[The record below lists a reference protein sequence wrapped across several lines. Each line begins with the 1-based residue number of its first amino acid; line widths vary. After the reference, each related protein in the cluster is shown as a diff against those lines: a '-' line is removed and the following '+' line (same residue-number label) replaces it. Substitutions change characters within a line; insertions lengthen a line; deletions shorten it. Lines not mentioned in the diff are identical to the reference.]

1 MMFNGM
7 GDNWRFMTRDDLENC
22 TRSALVEWLEFRGCA
37 CYDDEPTELL
47 REAALE
53 DYDGETGQAIAAIFF
68 HSRLFFS

>member
-1 MMFNGM
+1 MMFNGL

-37 CYDDEPTELL
+37 CYDNEPTELL

-53 DYDGETGQAIAAIFF
+53 DYDGETG
-68 HSRLFFS
+68 